1 MFLAVDGRFAGALA
15 VADPS
20 RPHARKV
27 RTAAA
32 STLGTNQDAI
42 LSAVR
47 YMGLPR
53 MISQMHPLMD

>member
-32 STLGTNQDAI
+32 STLGPDAT

-53 MISQMHPLMD
+53 MISQMHPLMV